1 MSNARATH
9 LSRRGILAAG
19 GALGLGAVLAACGDD
34 DAKSGG
40 SDKETTAA
48 KSGPW
53 TFKDDRGQTAKTDR
67 APANIVS
74 FIGVAAALHD
84 YGIESKGVFGPTR
97 LKDGKADVQAKRP
110 RHQQGHDHRQ
120 RVGPVQHR
128 EVRGSLPDVLIT
140 TIFDSAKTLWY
151 VPEESKKK
159 ILAVGAPSVGIS
171 VYDVQLPTPLQ
182 RMLELAKSLGADT
195 TSSTITAAKKRF
207 EDAAARL
214 RAATK
219 AKPNIKVLVGS
230 ASQDIFYVSGSNLS
244 VDLEYFKALGV
255 NFVEPAASALKASG
269 GWYEN
274 LSWENVDKYGAD
286 VIMMDNRT
294 SAIQPTDI
302 TEGTWKKLLNCQG
315 GAGHRAQPRADPV
328 LRQVR
333 ASAGGSGQGDREC
346 EEGQLIRGGFALW
359 GAAGRVWLV
368 AQFPAP
374 LGMYP

>member
-1 MSNARATH
+1 M
-9 LSRRGILAAG
+9 
-19 GALGLGAVLAACGDD
+19 LAACGDD

-40 SDKETTAA
+40 SDKETTSA

-53 TFKDDRGQTAKTDR
+53 TFKDDRGQTAKTDK

-97 LKDGKADVQAKRP
+97 LKDGKADVQAGDLDISKVTIIGNEWG
-110 RHQQGHDHRQ
+110 QFNI
-120 RVGPVQHR
+120 
-128 EVRGSLPDVLIT
+128 EKYAALSPDVLIT
-140 TIFDSAKTLWY
+140 TMFDSAGTLWY

-182 RMLELAKSLGADT
+182 RMLELAKSLGAET

-294 SAIQPTDI
+294 SAIQPADI
-302 TEGTWKKLLNCQG
+302 TEGTWKKLPAVK
-315 GAGHRAQPRADPV
+315 AG
-328 LRQVR
+328 QVIAR
-333 ASAGGSGQGDREC
+333 NPEPILSYDKC
-346 EEGQLIRGGFALW
+346 
-359 GAAGRVWLV
+359 
-368 AQFPAP
+368 AP
-374 LGMYP
+374 LLEDLAKAIESAKKVS